1 MIRILVA
8 DDHPIVRKGIIQ
20 VLKHISK
27 KYLIDEV
34 DNAQDAIHK
43 AGKNEYE
50 IIMLDVSMPKGGGL
64 DALEQIMKI
73 KPYSKIMMLSVYDES
88 QYIMR
93 SMRLGACGYLTKTC
107 AVDELENAIKKV
119 RSGGK
124 YLSPSISDKIV
135 QIIDNSE
142 KQKHENLTNR
152 EFQVFC
158 FYAQGKVTGD
168 IANDLSLSPK
178 TITTYRSRL
187 LSKLNL
193 KNNYDMIKYAIKHNL
208 IDDSEK

>member
-1 MIRILVA
+1 MIRILVV
-8 DDHPIVRKGIIQ
+8 DDHPIVRKGLKQ

-27 KYLIDEV
+27 NYLIDEA
-34 DNAQDAIHK
+34 DNSQDAICK
-43 AGKNEYE
+43 AIKNDYE
-50 IIMLDVSMPKGGGL
+50 LITLDISMPKGGGL

-73 KPYSKIMMLSVYDES
+73 KPYSKILMLSVYDES

-93 SMRLGACGYLTKTC
+93 SMKLGACGYLTKTS
-107 AVDELENAIKKV
+107 AADELESAIKEI

-135 QIIDNSE
+135 QIFDNLE

-158 FYAQGKVTGD
+158 FYAQGKATGD
-168 IANDLSLSPK
+168 IASDLSLSPK
-178 TITTYRSRL
+178 TVTTYRSRL
-187 LSKLNL
+187 LNKLNL
-193 KNNYDMIKYAIKHNL
+193 KNNYDIIKYAMKHNL
-208 IDDSEK
+208 IIDSEK

>member
-8 DDHPIVRKGIIQ
+8 DDHPIVRKGIKQI
-20 VLKHISK
+20 LMNISK
-27 KYLIDEV
+27 NYLIDEA
-34 DNAQDAIHK
+34 DNAQEAIRK
-43 AGKNEYE
+43 AIKNDYE
-50 IIMLDVSMPKGGGL
+50 LITLDISMPKGSGL

-73 KPYSKIMMLSVYDES
+73 KPYSKIMMLTVYDES

-93 SMRLGACGYLTKTC
+93 SMKLGACGYLTKTS
-107 AVDELENAIKKV
+107 AADELESALKKIC
-119 RSGGK
+119 SGGK

-135 QIIDNSE
+135 QIFDNPE
-142 KQKHENLTNR
+142 KLKHENLTNR

-178 TITTYRSRL
+178 TVTTYRSRL
-187 LSKLNL
+187 LNKLNL
-193 KNNYDMIKYAIKHNL
+193 KTNYDIIKYAMKHNL
-208 IDDSEK
+208 INDSEK

>member
-1 MIRILVA
+1 MIRILVV
-8 DDHPIVRKGIIQ
+8 DDHPIVRKGIKQ

-27 KYLIDEV
+27 KYLIDEAE
-34 DNAQDAIHK
+34 NAQDAIRK
-43 AGKNEYE
+43 AIKNDYE
-50 IIMLDVSMPKGGGL
+50 IITLDISMPKGGGL
-64 DALEQIMKI
+64 GALEQIMKI
-73 KPYSKIMMLSVYDES
+73 KPYSKILMLSVYDES

-93 SMRLGACGYLTKTC
+93 SMKLGASGYLTKTS
-107 AVDELENAIKKV
+107 AADELESAIKKV

-124 YLSPSISDKIV
+124 YLSPSISDKIF
-135 QIIDNSE
+135 QIIDNPE

-193 KNNYDMIKYAIKHNL
+193 KNSYDIIKYAMKHNL
-208 IDDSEK
+208 INDSEK